1 MPYTANWTGGTGYPG
16 TADTANFGDTGVT
29 NTTITASGT
38 TPITFSAAPLPPGL
52 TMYSEYSDSKAEL
65 LAGTTALVS
74 YDKGVPAITV
84 FGWLVT
90 ILAENYRMLTFL
102 ELLPFP

>member
-1 MPYTANWTGGTGYPG
+1 VSVARDDSGQ
-16 TADTANFGDTGVT
+16 
-29 NTTITASGT
+29 TTI
-38 TPITFSAAPLPPGL
+38 
-52 TMYSEYSDSKAEL
+52 EYAL
-65 LAGTTALVS
+65 LIAVVGI
-74 YDKGVPAITV
+74 PAITV

>member
-1 MPYTANWTGGTGYPG
+1 MRRLWHRLVSVARDDSGQ
-16 TADTANFGDTGVT
+16 
-29 NTTITASGT
+29 TTI
-38 TPITFSAAPLPPGL
+38 
-52 TMYSEYSDSKAEL
+52 EYAL
-65 LAGTTALVS
+65 LIAVVGI
-74 YDKGVPAITV
+74 PAITV